1 MLSVLE
7 TRMELINHFQLWFVQ
22 LFSTI
27 MNDWIPNRTKYS
39 VNIVLGGF

>member
-7 TRMELINHFQLWFVQ
+7 ARMELINHFQLWFVQ
-22 LFSTI
+22 LLSTL
-27 MNDWIPNRTKYS
+27 MNDWIPNITKYS